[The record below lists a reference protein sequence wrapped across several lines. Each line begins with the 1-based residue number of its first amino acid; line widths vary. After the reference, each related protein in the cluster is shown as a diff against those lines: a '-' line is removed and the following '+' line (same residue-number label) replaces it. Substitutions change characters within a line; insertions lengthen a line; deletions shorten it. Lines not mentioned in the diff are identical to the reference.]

1 MVSKLKELS
10 EDDLEDIS
18 NFLSET
24 IEKKIQASVK
34 SQKEIL
40 DMDVSIEISY
50 PDENGELDVDASIE
64 IDTDELSDL
73 SNERIDE
80 VIDELK
86 LVVVPRVFD
95 GEYFLE
101 HLVESFIL
109 PVLRSS
115 LQLEEIL
122 EGLQLHLKQIGI
134 SQNLRC
140 GEIDSLCIGLF

>member
-24 IEKKIQASVK
+24 IVKKISSSVK

-40 DMDVSIEISY
+40 DMDVSIEITY

-80 VIDELK
+80 VIDESYLE
-86 LVVVPRVFD
+86 LD
-95 GEYFLE
+95 EYINE
-101 HLVESFIL
+101 HYRL
-109 PVLRSS
+109 
-115 LQLEEIL
+115 
-122 EGLQLHLKQIGI
+122 
-134 SQNLRC
+134 
-140 GEIDSLCIGLF
+140 

>member
-18 NFLSET
+18 NFLSE
-24 IEKKIQASVK
+24 IIVRKIQSSVK

-80 VIDELK
+80 VIDESYLE
-86 LVVVPRVFD
+86 LD
-95 GEYFLE
+95 EYINE
-101 HLVESFIL
+101 HY
-109 PVLRSS
+109 R
-115 LQLEEIL
+115 
-122 EGLQLHLKQIGI
+122 
-134 SQNLRC
+134 
-140 GEIDSLCIGLF
+140 

>member
-40 DMDVSIEISY
+40 DMDVSIEI
-50 PDENGELDVDASIE
+50 N
-64 IDTDELSDL
+64 ELSDL

-80 VIDELK
+80 VIDESYLE
-86 LVVVPRVFD
+86 LD
-95 GEYFLE
+95 EYINENYRL
-101 HLVESFIL
+101 
-109 PVLRSS
+109 
-115 LQLEEIL
+115 
-122 EGLQLHLKQIGI
+122 
-134 SQNLRC
+134 
-140 GEIDSLCIGLF
+140 

>member
-40 DMDVSIEISY
+40 DMDVSIEITY

-80 VIDELK
+80 VIDESYLE
-86 LVVVPRVFD
+86 LD
-95 GEYFLE
+95 EYINE
-101 HLVESFIL
+101 HY
-109 PVLRSS
+109 R
-115 LQLEEIL
+115 
-122 EGLQLHLKQIGI
+122 
-134 SQNLRC
+134 
-140 GEIDSLCIGLF
+140 

>member
-1 MVSKLKELS
+1 MVAKLKELS

-40 DMDVSIEISY
+40 DMDVSIEITY

-80 VIDELK
+80 VIDESYLE
-86 LVVVPRVFD
+86 LD
-95 GEYFLE
+95 EYINENYRL
-101 HLVESFIL
+101 
-109 PVLRSS
+109 
-115 LQLEEIL
+115 
-122 EGLQLHLKQIGI
+122 
-134 SQNLRC
+134 
-140 GEIDSLCIGLF
+140 

>member
-80 VIDELK
+80 VIDESYLE
-86 LVVVPRVFD
+86 LD
-95 GEYFLE
+95 EYINVIF
-101 HLVESFIL
+101 F
-109 PVLRSS
+109 
-115 LQLEEIL
+115 
-122 EGLQLHLKQIGI
+122 
-134 SQNLRC
+134 
-140 GEIDSLCIGLF
+140 

>member
-40 DMDVSIEISY
+40 DMDVSIEITY
-50 PDENGELDVDASIE
+50 PDENGELDVAASIE
-64 IDTDELSDL
+64 IDADELSDL

-80 VIDELK
+80 VIDESYIEL
-86 LVVVPRVFD
+86 D
-95 GEYFLE
+95 EYINE
-101 HLVESFIL
+101 HY
-109 PVLRSS
+109 R
-115 LQLEEIL
+115 
-122 EGLQLHLKQIGI
+122 
-134 SQNLRC
+134 
-140 GEIDSLCIGLF
+140 

>member
-50 PDENGELDVDASIE
+50 PDENGE
-64 IDTDELSDL
+64 
-73 SNERIDE
+73 
-80 VIDELK
+80 
-86 LVVVPRVFD
+86 
-95 GEYFLE
+95 
-101 HLVESFIL
+101 
-109 PVLRSS
+109 
-115 LQLEEIL
+115 
-122 EGLQLHLKQIGI
+122 
-134 SQNLRC
+134 
-140 GEIDSLCIGLF
+140 

>member
-40 DMDVSIEISY
+40 DMDVSIEINY
-50 PDENGELDVDASIE
+50 PDKNGELDVDASIE
-64 IDTDELSDL
+64 IDADELSDL

-80 VIDELK
+80 VINESYLELDE
-86 LVVVPRVFD
+86 
-95 GEYFLE
+95 YINE
-101 HLVESFIL
+101 HY
-109 PVLRSS
+109 R
-115 LQLEEIL
+115 
-122 EGLQLHLKQIGI
+122 
-134 SQNLRC
+134 
-140 GEIDSLCIGLF
+140 

>member
-40 DMDVSIEISY
+40 DMDVSIEITY

-80 VIDELK
+80 VIDESYLE
-86 LVVVPRVFD
+86 LD
-95 GEYFLE
+95 EYINE
-101 HLVESFIL
+101 HYRL
-109 PVLRSS
+109 
-115 LQLEEIL
+115 
-122 EGLQLHLKQIGI
+122 
-134 SQNLRC
+134 
-140 GEIDSLCIGLF
+140 

>member
-24 IEKKIQASVK
+24 IVKKISSSVK

-40 DMDVSIEISY
+40 DMDVSIEITY

-80 VIDELK
+80 VIDESYIEL
-86 LVVVPRVFD
+86 D
-95 GEYFLE
+95 EYINE
-101 HLVESFIL
+101 HY
-109 PVLRSS
+109 R
-115 LQLEEIL
+115 
-122 EGLQLHLKQIGI
+122 
-134 SQNLRC
+134 
-140 GEIDSLCIGLF
+140 

>member
-40 DMDVSIEISY
+40 DMDVSIEITY
-50 PDENGELDVDASIE
+50 PDENGELDVAASIE
-64 IDTDELSDL
+64 IDADELSDL

-80 VIDELK
+80 VIDESYIEL
-86 LVVVPRVFD
+86 D
-95 GEYFLE
+95 EYINENYRL
-101 HLVESFIL
+101 
-109 PVLRSS
+109 
-115 LQLEEIL
+115 
-122 EGLQLHLKQIGI
+122 
-134 SQNLRC
+134 
-140 GEIDSLCIGLF
+140 

>member
-40 DMDVSIEISY
+40 DMDVRIEIRYS
-50 PDENGELDVDASIE
+50 DENGELDVDASIE

-80 VIDELK
+80 VIDESYLE
-86 LVVVPRVFD
+86 LD
-95 GEYFLE
+95 EYINE
-101 HLVESFIL
+101 HY
-109 PVLRSS
+109 R
-115 LQLEEIL
+115 
-122 EGLQLHLKQIGI
+122 
-134 SQNLRC
+134 
-140 GEIDSLCIGLF
+140 